1 MKFIYQVPP
10 IIPKGKDEEW
20 KPGYYGFMAH
30 LDTGF
35 AVDARGTLMNESAH
49 EILQKDARKII
60 KSFKMKGMFERDTP
74 YCFLAGSWLLQYVVV
89 PGDATD
95 LGLSHVEDF
104 GCDWHSFA
112 GYAKELRRKGESLGG
127 ICYVPHNVDTHQQAS
142 VLSALWLNWAN
153 TANAVLS
160 K

>member
-30 LDTGF
+30 LDGDF
-35 AVDARGTLMNESAH
+35 AVSARSSLIPSVAE
-49 EILQKDARKII
+49 ERLQEDGRKII
-60 KSFKMKGMFERDTP
+60 KNFKMKGMFERDTP
-74 YCFLAGSWLLQYVVV
+74 YCFLAGSWLLQYVTV

-104 GCDWHSFA
+104 GCDWHSYA
-112 GYAKELRRKGESLGG
+112 GYAEKLREKGESLGSVN
-127 ICYVPHNVDTHQQAS
+127 YVPHNVDTHQQAS
-142 VLSALWLNWAN
+142 VLSALWLHWAN